1 MGAAGSKKS
10 KRDNEEISVNNIDN
24 LLLDRIGEA
33 QIGMLLEKFK
43 KYEIKGGLDVSGFK
57 KLMPYITSLPS
68 GVIENAFAQFAS
80 KETGKITWEGFCSEV
95 SKSMLGSREEK
106 CRFLFK
112 VFNKSKNEFLS
123 KKDAA
128 QLKSHL
134 INISSDKK
142 PTETTLVDLITLY
155 SESNT
160 LAYNNFKTWALN
172 NVDLHKALQ
181 PFEIIPSPNSEKE
194 YFTKEIKNFTQT
206 GLVSGETYYLIS
218 SIWLNAWKSYVS
230 YDKNAISILVS
241 YKPNFRPDSITNAD
255 LLDLKF
261 PDKLLPGLKEPDDF
275 TVIPK
280 KVWQNFIKWYGG
292 GPKIPRQAI
301 QIQNK
306 TELEIYPPLFLIYYH
321 KNKQAALSSKPI
333 QTFIS
338 SCKLVHSI
346 IDIVKNEIYD
356 YDELYVFIKNQ
367 DKFELL
373 NNDTRIRDLDL
384 QDVNICT
391 VGFMP
396 NSKDSEIHVEI
407 TGEVLDFKE
416 GDAVEYKDMGKWIQ
430 GVVKSN
436 TDGSLNLLLMNG
448 QYYVKVDKTE
458 ISRVRRQKRTLL
470 SNKSVYLFC
479 GITNIGNTCYMN
491 AVMQVLFHTKLIFE
505 YFSSAG
511 LIKDVE
517 RLKGYGQLVVEMAG
531 MFGNVKYPGRIR
543 MVPTK
548 FFKEFL
554 KMNTEFVEGVQNDT
568 YEFLQKLLINLH
580 EALSKNCQS
589 MEKTIVVNE
598 LSLSKEIKTA
608 KDQWENYRG
617 LKGSIISAVFGT
629 QTKNT
634 FTCTNCHATK
644 SIFEVF
650 NDYSIPIPPSSEGSI
665 ILLTIV
671 TRNCTYLKQLSIKI
685 RENMHIDDFIA
696 QVDNKSPI
704 KFKNLVFS
712 HIYRGYCNEYF
723 IPFNIEDLFSKKN
736 SKLYAFEVIT
746 SIVDIENIGRFV
758 SKHKKVINWRENLQE
773 NELVDYFYN
782 NQWVLAHVKK
792 LEDDDLN
799 IVLHVKEDVNQQIK
813 RTDPNLEFYR
823 MKTVSE
829 KIIFLFPISHLRMNK
844 KNKAG
849 FFGTP
854 YMLSIGSWY
863 TWYDLINELKRICL
877 LFFDRSGDI
886 ENVVTFFLYN
896 IDKGPCGLCDGNC
909 IGCKIPNNYETL
921 EKLAPNHEKLNIR
934 VFWYNYKS
942 YKTLPIATFPEED
955 IFTLQDC
962 LNKFTEKEIIENKCE
977 QCSNPHQE
985 SCIEILRLPDILILH
1000 LKRMRFVS
1008 SQLTKINSLV
1018 KFPLENLDMKGF
1030 MKNSKKSMGNTVKN
1044 TKNNYLYDLF
1054 AVVEHEG
1061 DLYSGHNTAY
1071 CKQPNGEWLHFND
1084 DRVFLLN
1091 GNIEQEIITSRAYI
1105 LFYKRQRFRSANI
1118 VKTMQG

>member
-1 MGAAGSKKS
+1 MGTGNSNRNKK
-10 KRDNEEISVNNIDN
+10 KKGEISVNNVDN

-33 QIGMLLEKFK
+33 QIDMLMEKFK
-43 KYEIKGGLDVSGFK
+43 KFEVKGGLDVHGFK

-68 GVIENAFAQFAS
+68 GVIESAFAQFAS
-80 KETGKITWEGFCSEV
+80 KETSKITWEAFCSEV
-95 SKSMLGSREEK
+95 SKSILGSREEK
-106 CRFLFK
+106 CRFLFE
-112 VFNKSKNEFLS
+112 VFNKSKASSLK

-128 QLKSHL
+128 QLKSYL
-134 INISSDKK
+134 INLVSDKK
-142 PTETTLVDLITLY
+142 PNENPTVDLMSLY
-155 SESNT
+155 SKFNT
-160 LAYNNFKTWALN
+160 LAYSDFKLWAMT

-194 YFTKEIKNFTQT
+194 LFTKEFQEFTQT
-206 GLVSGETYYLIS
+206 GLLPNETYYLIS
-218 SIWLNAWKSYVS
+218 SLWINTWKAYVN
-230 YDKNAISILVS
+230 YDKNSMPILIS
-241 YKPNFRPDSITNAD
+241 YKPGFRPDSITNIE
-255 LLDLKF
+255 LLDQKY

-306 TELEIYPPLFLIYYH
+306 VELETYPPLFLIYYH
-321 KNKQAALSSKPI
+321 KNKQSALSSKPI
-333 QTFIS
+333 QAFIS

-346 IDIVKNEIYD
+346 IDIVKNEVFD
-356 YDELYVFIKNQ
+356 YDELYVNIKKQ
-367 DKFELL
+367 EKFELL
-373 NNDTRIRDLDL
+373 NPDTRIRDLDL

-391 VGFMP
+391 VGFMS

-416 GDAVEYKDMGKWIQ
+416 NDAVEYKDMGKWIS

-436 TDGSLNLLLMNG
+436 TDGSLNLLLNG
-448 QYYVKVDKTE
+448 QHYIKVNKTE

-470 SNKSVYLFC
+470 GNKNSYLFC

-491 AVMQVLFHTKLIFE
+491 SVMQVLFHTKLIFE

-511 LIKDVE
+511 IVKEVE
-517 RLKGYGQLVVEMAG
+517 RMKGYGPLVVEMASL
-531 MFGNVKYPGRIR
+531 FGNVKCPGRVKVI
-543 MVPTK
+543 PTK

-554 KMNTEFVEGVQNDT
+554 KVNTEFKEGVQNDT

-580 EALSKNCQS
+580 EALSINSHS
-589 MEKTIVVNE
+589 MEKTLVVNE
-598 LSLSKEIKTA
+598 LNPSKEIKIA
-608 KDQWENYRG
+608 EDQWENYRG

-634 FTCTNCHATK
+634 FTCTNCHITK
-644 SIFEVF
+644 SFFEVF
-650 NDYSIPIPPSSEGSI
+650 NDYSIPIPPLSEGSI
-665 ILLTIV
+665 IHVTIV

-685 RENMHIDDFIA
+685 RENMLIDDFIA

-704 KFKNLVFS
+704 KFKNLIFS
-712 HIYRGYCNEYF
+712 HVYRGYCNKYF
-723 IPFNIEDLFSKKN
+723 IPFNIEDLFSKN
-736 SKLYAFEVIT
+736 NTELYAFEVIT
-746 SIVDIENIGRFV
+746 SLHEAENIGRFV
-758 SKHKKVINWRENLQE
+758 SKHKKVINWRQNLQE
-773 NELVDYFYN
+773 NELVDYYYN
-782 NQWVLAHVKK
+782 DQWVLAHIKK
-792 LEDDDLN
+792 LKDEDLSI
-799 IVLHVKEDVNQQIK
+799 IVHVKENVKEKVK
-813 RTDPNLEFYR
+813 RTNPNLEFYR

-829 KIIFLFPISHLRMNK
+829 NIIFLFPISHLRMYK
-844 KNKAG
+844 KNKPG

-854 YMLSIGSWY
+854 YILSIGSWY

-886 ENVVTFFLYN
+886 ENAVSFFLYN
-896 IDKGPCGLCDGNC
+896 IEKGPCGLCQGNC

-921 EKLAPNHEKLNIR
+921 EKLAAYHDKLNIR
-934 VFWYNYKS
+934 VFWNN
-942 YKTLPIATFPEED
+942 YKTLKTLPTVNFPEED

-1000 LKRMRFVS
+1000 LKRMSFAS
-1008 SQLTKINSLV
+1008 SQLVKINSLV

-1030 MKNSKKSMGNTVKN
+1030 MKNSKKEMGNTVKN
-1044 TKNNYLYDLF
+1044 TKNNYLYDLY

-1071 CKQPNGEWLHFND
+1071 CKQSNGEWLHFND
-1084 DRVFLLN
+1084 DRVYLLN
-1091 GNIEQEIITSRAYI
+1091 GNIEEEIITSRAYI